1 MIDPRNPMSEY
12 LSDQGKRT
20 QLLDYLVSMNECIY
34 DLSTEL
40 LALDHGE
47 ESEGVHSATTARA
60 VNAAMNLLGDLVM
73 VHPMLSDIYR
83 DFHTVAL
90 PSN

>member
-20 QLLDYLVSMNECIY
+20 QLMDYLVSMHECIY

-40 LALDHGE
+40 LALEHAGM
-47 ESEGVHSATTARA
+47 SEGVHAATTARA
-60 VNAAMNLLGDLVM
+60 IDAAMNLLGDLVM

-83 DFHTVAL
+83 DNHTVSMPAI
-90 PSN
+90 